1 MDVMAK
7 ALQGVGVERIL
18 TRLSLELVAL
28 VVQVDLLQHA
38 HVSELGQALA
48 QQPVLQ
54 LARPPWG
61 LSRSASRRVQAS
73 MLNLYTR
80 QLGRRAPIW
89 KKSAV
94 SPLCSSSSRVA
105 EKK

>member
-1 MDVMAK
+1 MSWPKRCK
-7 ALQGVGVERIL
+7 ALALSGL
-18 TRLSLELVAL
+18 ARLSLELVAL
-28 VVQVDLLQHA
+28 VVQVYLLQHA
-38 HVSELGQALA
+38 HVTELGQALA

-54 LARPPWG
+54 LARPALGVVEVG
-61 LSRSASRRVQAS
+61 LPQGAAS